1 MSLIILTG
9 ASGSGKTAI
18 AEAIAR
24 DPARTLAVFHF
35 DSIGVPSLGAMIRD
49 HGSPEAWQRDKTI
62 EWLVQLVPQA
72 QKGRDVLFEGQMR
85 PSFIIEAAVAAKVSE
100 YRLVLIDCDDATR
113 THRLSVER
121 GQPELADANMMN
133 WAAYLRRE
141 ARSSGCEILDTSHL
155 SLKQSVDRVLRHLHG

>member
-24 DPARTLAVFHF
+24 DHARRLAVYHF
-35 DSIGVPSLGAMIRD
+35 DSIGIPSLDAMVRD
-49 HGSPEAWQRDKTI
+49 HGSPEAWQRDKVI
-62 EWLVQLVPQA
+62 EWLARLVPQA
-72 QKGRDVLFEGQMR
+72 RTGRAILFEGQMR
-85 PSFIIEAAVAAKVSE
+85 PSFVVEAAMAARIDD
-100 YRLVLIDCDDATR
+100 YRLILIDCDDATR
-113 THRLSVER
+113 AHRLSAER

-141 ARSSGCEILDTSHL
+141 AQASGFEILDTSHL
-155 SLKQSVDRVLRHLHG
+155 SLKQSVDNVLRHLLD

>member
-18 AEAIAR
+18 AQAIAK
-24 DPARTLAVFHF
+24 DHAYTLAVHHF
-35 DSIGVPSLGAMIRD
+35 DSIGVPSLDAMIRD
-49 HGSPEAWQRDKTI
+49 HGSPEGWQRDKTL
-62 EWLVQLVPQA
+62 EWLARLAPQVR
-72 QKGRDVLFEGQMR
+72 KGRATLLEGQMR
-85 PSFIIEAAVAAKVSE
+85 PSFIKEAVAAADIDD
-100 YRLVLIDCDDATR
+100 YRLILIDCDDATR

-141 ARSSGCEILDTSHL
+141 AQTNGCEILDTSNL
-155 SLKQSVDRVLRHLHG
+155 SIGQSADVVLKWLFR